1 MWFQLRWAL
10 NRYVDISRIFEP
22 LEHGNMAY
30 KCGYDNNKPPILGMV
45 YTNYPW
51 WFGGWFL
58 TLLYQYYMLMRRL
71 YIPLQLRSSV
81 TQLGTTSQAHLVDHC
96 YSLAPGPIASRPAT
110 NGDRVLNGNFLGS
123 LNGGTLVPYF
133 KPYLERNITIYCLTW
148 PEMLFLFS
156 IILSRV

>member
-1 MWFQLRWAL
+1 M
-10 NRYVDISRIFEP
+10 
-22 LEHGNMAY
+22 
-30 KCGYDNNKPPILGMV
+30 
-45 YTNYPW
+45 
-51 WFGGWFL
+51 

-110 NGDRVLNGNFLGS
+110 DGDRVLNGNFLGS

-148 PEMLFLFS
+148 PEMQFFFPSSSLEFRYAKGEGKQPPNQIPLLQVVCFFGCFLATRGFAGHDM
-156 IILSRV
+156 